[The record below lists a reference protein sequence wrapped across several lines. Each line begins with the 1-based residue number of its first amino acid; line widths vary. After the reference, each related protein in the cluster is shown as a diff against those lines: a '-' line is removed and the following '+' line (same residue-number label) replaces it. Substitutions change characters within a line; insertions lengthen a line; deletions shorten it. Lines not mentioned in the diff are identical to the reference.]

1 MSALIS
7 EPCDPDPA
15 LGAKSPEARP
25 ESRAQTP
32 APKDI
37 TLTPV
42 TGDQSP
48 ETGVGVAKYNE
59 RQTPMQIIDL
69 IYPSNKIVSI
79 VGTFKNAGKTV
90 TLNEIILEAGER
102 GIPIALISTGRDG
115 EKRDVLTETEKPPVY
130 VEKGTIITT
139 VENAI
144 KPEYAGIEILHV
156 TDYNTPMGRVVIGR
170 AMEKGYVEISGPYSA
185 RTVRNICEKMMEFGA
200 KLVLIDG
207 SLDRRASAA
216 PFISDGTVLA
226 TGASLARSQDLVI
239 DKTLH
244 IINNYSIPKIEN
256 ELVGDIAQD
265 IIEQGITGVIDEDCS
280 VTYIDTLTSLQS
292 GDDISKQISKKT
304 EYVVL
309 SGSATT
315 CTLLDIMQNAKGKLK
330 VIIKDGTRV
339 FLPERELHL
348 LNKMGME
355 LRVIDNINIIAITVN
370 PYSPD
375 GYYFDAKSFL
385 ENMRKAIPHI
395 PVFDVM
401 QKGF

>member
-1 MSALIS
+1 
-7 EPCDPDPA
+7 
-15 LGAKSPEARP
+15 
-25 ESRAQTP
+25 
-32 APKDI
+32 
-37 TLTPV
+37 
-42 TGDQSP
+42 
-48 ETGVGVAKYNE
+48 
-59 RQTPMQIIDL
+59 MQLIDL
-69 IYPSNKIVSI
+69 IYPSNKIISI

-130 VEKGTIITT
+130 VNKGTIITT

-144 KPEYAGIEILHV
+144 KSEYAGIEILHV

-170 AMEKGYVEISGPYSA
+170 VMENGYVEISGPYSA
-185 RTVRNICEKMMEFGA
+185 RTVRNICERMMEFGA

-239 DKTLH
+239 DKTMH
-244 IINNYSIPKIEN
+244 IINNYSVPKVED
-256 ELVGDIAQD
+256 ESVGDIAQD
-265 IIEQGITGVIDEDCS
+265 IIEQGITGVINKDLS
-280 VTYIDTLTSLQS
+280 VTYIDTQTSLQS
-292 GDDISKQISKKT
+292 GGDIAKYISKET

-315 CTLLDIMQNAKGKLK
+315 CTLWGIMQNAKGKLK
-330 VIIKDGTRV
+330 IIVKDGTRI
-339 FLPERELHL
+339 FLPEREMHL
-348 LNKMGME
+348 LKKMGME
-355 LRVIDNINIIAITVN
+355 LTVVDSINIIAVTVN
-370 PYSPD
+370 PYSTD
-375 GYYFDAKSFL
+375 GYYFDAKTFL
-385 ENMRKAIPHI
+385 ENMRRAIPHI